1 METPTKNILVTGGSG
16 FMGSNF
22 IRHVY
27 NTYPNYKIFNLDLLT
42 YAGNPENLMDLEDLE
57 IKKELKKKISLY

>member
-57 IKKELKKKISLY
+57 SKKELKKKISLY